1 MAERFDFA
9 DLIRRSRRFDRDEFV
24 ANFGG
29 LVNEVATMLT
39 GELAHTAIR
48 QAREYIEVRGRES
61 LPNGMPRL
69 QQWEFG
75 NSEMAP
81 ELLEGKVAAVDGT
94 PVLPLQKY
102 SFGQALCVGIGSR
115 SYTRPL
121 EDVLH
126 GYTTQATIRGL
137 SPDSDMQTYFQ
148 RLEEEIA
155 NISLTAYMRYFE
167 AVHALEIPEPY
178 IFCDGT
184 LIYQWLSNVALG
196 RDIYKRLIREKKV
209 IGVIKSLKE
218 SVLLSWIGRALEPG
232 EVFFVQT
239 FYEHVERQ
247 ARAQGRDVQWQN
259 DEEFVDI
266 AQKVWRGVFKP
277 RRKAFGFE
285 CYLDH
290 VDPMLRIMA
299 ADCQMNYLG
308 HEIPFLLN
316 AVDKEIR
323 NFFKG
328 HALQNRIAAQLSELA
343 ENIFIEESDE
353 RLFRD

>member
-1 MAERFDFA
+1 MGQLDFE
-9 DLIRRSRRFDRDEFV
+9 DLIQRSRRFDRDEFV
-24 ANFGG
+24 TRFGG
-29 LVNEVATMLT
+29 IVEEVAAMLT
-39 GELAHTAIR
+39 GDLARTAIQ
-48 QAREYIEVRGRES
+48 QAREYVEVRGQET

-69 QQWEFG
+69 QRYEFG
-75 NSEMAP
+75 DLAQAP

-126 GYTTQATIRGL
+126 GYTTQAIISGL
-137 SPDSDMQTYFQ
+137 SPDSDMQAYFR

-155 NISLTAYMRYFE
+155 GISLTAYMRYFE
-167 AVHALEIPEPY
+167 AVHALEISEPY
-178 IFCDGT
+178 VLCDGT
-184 LIYQWLSNVALG
+184 LIYQWLSNVEIG
-196 RDIYKRLIREKKV
+196 RSIYKRLIREKKV

-218 SVLLSWIGRALEPG
+218 SVLLSWVGRALKPG

-239 FYEHVERQ
+239 FYDHVERQ
-247 ARAQGRDVQWQN
+247 ARAQRREIQWLS
-259 DEEFVDI
+259 DTGFAEI
-266 AQKVWRGVFKP
+266 AQQVWRGVFKP
-277 RRKAFGFE
+277 RQKAFGFE
-285 CYLDH
+285 CHLDH

-316 AVDKEIR
+316 TVDKELR

-328 HALQNRIAAQLSELA
+328 HALQIRIAAQLSELA
-343 ENIFIEESDE
+343 ENLFFEEGDE
-353 RLFRD
+353 RLFRE

>member
-1 MAERFDFA
+1 MAGIDFE
-9 DLIRRSRRFDRDEFV
+9 DLVRRSRRFGRDEFV
-24 ANFGG
+24 SNFGG
-29 LVNEVATMLT
+29 IADEVAAMLT
-39 GELAHTAIR
+39 GDLARTAIQ
-48 QAREYIEVRGRES
+48 QAREYIEIRGQET

-69 QQWEFG
+69 QRWEFG
-75 NSEMAP
+75 NPDQAP
-81 ELLEGKVAAVDGT
+81 ELLDGKVAAVDGT

-126 GYTTQATIRGL
+126 GYTTQAVIRGL
-137 SPDSDMQTYFQ
+137 FPEGDMQTYFR

-155 NISLTAYMRYFE
+155 GISLTAYMRYFE
-167 AVHALEIPEPY
+167 AVHAMEIPEPY
-178 IFCDGT
+178 ILCDGT
-184 LIYQWLSNVALG
+184 LIYQWLSNVAVG
-196 RDIYKRLIREKKV
+196 REVYKRLIRKKKV

-218 SVLLSWIGRALEPG
+218 SVLLSWVGRALEPG

-247 ARAQGRDVQWQN
+247 ARAQRREVQWLS
-259 DEEFVDI
+259 DIEFTET
-266 AQKVWRGVFKP
+266 ARRVWRGVFKP

-285 CYLDH
+285 CHLDH
-290 VDPMLRIMA
+290 IDPMLRITA

-316 AVDKEIR
+316 TVDKEIR

-328 HALQNRIAAQLSELA
+328 DALQNRIAARLSELA
-343 ENIFIEESDE
+343 ENLFFEETEE
-353 RLFRD
+353 RFFRD